1 MTFSEFETVDKSNI
15 TLIDVR
21 EKEEYMLGTI
31 KGSLNFP
38 LDELNGSYLDIP
50 KDKPVYVF
58 CSKGVSSKQAF
69 SILKEKGYEVY
80 NLDGGYEA
88 YLRYLMT
95 QEEKH

>member
-1 MTFSEFETVDKSNI
+1 MTFSAFEAIDKSNI

-21 EKEEYMLGTI
+21 EREEYMLGTI

-38 LDELNGSYLDIP
+38 LDKLNESFGDIP
-50 KDKPVYVF
+50 KDKPVFVF
-58 CSKGVSSKQAF
+58 CSKGVSSKEAF
-69 SILKEKGYEVY
+69 SFLERKGYEVY

-95 QEEKH
+95 QEKKH